1 MAVCVCPPGRGPR
14 STGTVPCYVPCLLCC
29 QDLLLSLSRY
39 GYCKLWRWV
48 TFTFTCPPSTSNAV
62 HNFSL
67 VTTTK
72 CHWWI
77 TLTLTLSLLQVHH
90 HALMQFIQLR
100 CRTLIIFC
108 MHTIQLYFGLDLH
121 CTDSWC
127 QAGIRRVFRSCHR
140 RTDGTTRFHL
150 QSWF

>member
-1 MAVCVCPPGRGPR
+1 MCVLRARAPAPLALSPVTSRVFSVVRTCCFP
-14 STGTVPCYVPCLLCC
+14 SLVTVIVNCI
-29 QDLLLSLSRY
+29 
-39 GYCKLWRWV
+39 

-72 CHWWI
+72 CHWCL
-77 TLTLTLSLLQVHH
+77 TLTLTLSLLHVHH

-100 CRTLIIFC
+100 CTTLIIFC
-108 MHTIQLYFGLDLH
+108 MHTIELYFELDLH
-121 CTDSWC
+121 CRGSWC
-127 QAGIRRVFRSCHR
+127 QAGIRRVSRSCHL

-150 QSWF
+150 QS